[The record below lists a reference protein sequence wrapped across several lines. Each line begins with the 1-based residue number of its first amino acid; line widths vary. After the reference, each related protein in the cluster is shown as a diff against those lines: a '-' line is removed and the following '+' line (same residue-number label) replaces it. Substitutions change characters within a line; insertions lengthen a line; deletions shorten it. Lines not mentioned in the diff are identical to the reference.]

1 MKVLIIDNEAPLR
14 SSLKA
19 ILKAFCPEADSIEEA
34 DGVFSGLQKI
44 KSFQPDIVFLDVE
57 MDDGTGFDLMKQ
69 IPNTNFQLI
78 FVTAHNKYAIE
89 AFRFSAIDYLLKP
102 VDPDVLQQSI
112 QKAINNIRSKDLG
125 KQIEFLLHQ
134 LNGKHEHEKRIVLK
148 DIDNIYFVKVSEIL
162 YCMAEGTYTIF
173 YFKNSQP
180 VIVSKNLK
188 EYEMLLEP
196 LGFIRSH
203 HSYLVNPEKIT
214 RFDKTDGGQLIL
226 EDESK
231 VPLAQRK
238 KEWVLSLLEGKV

>member
-1 MKVLIIDNEAPLR
+1 M
-14 SSLKA
+14 
-19 ILKAFCPEADSIEEA
+19 LKAFCPDIELVEEA
-34 DGVFSGLQKI
+34 DGVKAGIQKI
-44 KSFQPDIVFLDVE
+44 KSFQPDIVLLDVE

-69 IPNTNFQLI
+69 LTQTNFQLI

-89 AFRFSAIDYLLKP
+89 AFQFSAIDYLLKP
-102 VDPDVLQQSI
+102 VDPDALQKAI
-112 QKAINNIRSKDLG
+112 QKAVNNIRNRDLG

-134 LNGKHEHEKRIVLK
+134 LNGRHEHEKRIVLK
-148 DIDNIYFVKVSEIL
+148 DIDNIYFVKVSDIL

-173 YFKNSQP
+173 YFNNNQQ

-188 EYEMLLEP
+188 EYENLLEP
-196 LGFIRSH
+196 LGFIRTH

-226 EDESK
+226 VDEIK

-238 KEWVLSLLEGKV
+238 KEWVLSLLEGKA